1 MKEEQKMPFVKCFR
15 TPNDFYCFDAN
26 KSELIDIPE
35 EVYRYLLRQAEG
47 NAAGEPP
54 AAYTDFR
61 SRGYF
66 SEESR
71 VQHVRHP
78 MTDYIE
84 TLLER
89 KLGKLT
95 LQVTQNCNFRCKYCI
110 YSENSSEQQRSHS
123 QKNMSWKT
131 AKKAVDFLR
140 AHAIDSEDVNISF
153 YGGEPLLKMGLIRQV
168 VAYAEE
174 CFAGKRLSFNMTTN
188 GTLLNEEIVR
198 YLEEHKIKLMIS
210 LDGPKKIND
219 KNRVFRGGGGTFDT
233 VMERIE
239 LVRRVAPEYAK
250 SMQISMVM
258 DPQNDFDCI
267 NEIYLNE
274 KELSEL
280 FVAPAIVD
288 REYDDAQAAYG
299 EEFVW
304 KRQYQAFLAILAH
317 CGRIDKN
324 RVSPIAAVSEKSA
337 IENRFDAAE
346 YAPLYETD
354 APGGPCMP
362 GQLRL
367 FCNVDENLFPCE
379 RVSETSEATRIGN
392 LTDGFDVDKVKR
404 FLNVGQV
411 TEEDCRNCWS
421 FRFCSLCGK
430 KADSGNAEF
439 DAARKKK
446 HCGDVRNAAYEKI
459 KRYLLFQE
467 MAVYYGAQLEETGNA
482 AKDARGE

>member
-1 MKEEQKMPFVKCFR
+1 M
-15 TPNDFYCFDAN
+15 
-26 KSELIDIPE
+26 
-35 EVYRYLLRQAEG
+35 
-47 NAAGEPP
+47 
-54 AAYTDFR
+54 
-61 SRGYF
+61 
-66 SEESR
+66 
-71 VQHVRHP
+71 
-78 MTDYIE
+78 
-84 TLLER
+84 
-89 KLGKLT
+89 T

-110 YSENSSEQQRSHS
+110 YSEEGSEKQRSHS

-153 YGGEPLLKMGLIRQV
+153 YGGEPLLKMGLVRQV

-174 CFAGKRLSFNMTTN
+174 CFAGKMLTFNMTTN

-210 LDGPKKIND
+210 LDGPKEIND

-233 VMERIE
+233 VMDKIE
-239 LVRRVAPEYAK
+239 MVRRVAPEYAK

-288 REYDDAQAAYG
+288 REYDDAQAAYA

-346 YAPLYETD
+346 YAPLYEMD